1 MNALAFIGT
10 NFFFSK
16 LMDHGEKERK
26 RHDLAL
32 EKVQRACDKW
42 NEDIMKLQDSINKR
56 LPEKK
61 KAREYIDNVDEA
73 VLEYCRV
80 YAKQIKLLP
89 TESQLSDFHHPSE
102 GKKKKKKNGELLFVT
117 VGTGLTTYY
126 FNKYVK

>member
-32 EKVQRACDKW
+32 EKVQTAWDKW
-42 NEDIMKLQDSINKR
+42 NEGIMKLQDSINKR

-61 KAREYIDNVDEA
+61 KAKEYINNVDEA
-73 VLEYCRV
+73 VFEYCRV

-89 TESQLSDFHHPSE
+89 PESQLSDFHHPSE
-102 GKKKKKKNGELLFVT
+102 GKKKKRKKKWWTIICYCGYRLENILF
-117 VGTGLTTYY
+117 
-126 FNKYVK
+126 

>member
-26 RHDLAL
+26 RHDLAV

-61 KAREYIDNVDEA
+61 KAREYINNVDEA

-102 GKKKKKKNGELLFVT
+102 GIKKKKKWRTIICYCGYRLDNILF
-117 VGTGLTTYY
+117 
-126 FNKYVK
+126 

>member
-16 LMDHGEKERK
+16 LMDHSEKERK

-61 KAREYIDNVDEA
+61 KAREYINNVDEA

-89 TESQLSDFHHPSE
+89 TESQLSYFHHPSE
-102 GKKKKKKNGELLFVT
+102 GKKKKKKWRTIICYCGYRLDNILF
-117 VGTGLTTYY
+117 
-126 FNKYVK
+126 

>member
-61 KAREYIDNVDEA
+61 KAREYINNVDEA

-102 GKKKKKKNGELLFVT
+102 GKKKKKWRTIICYCGYRLDNILF
-117 VGTGLTTYY
+117 
-126 FNKYVK
+126 

>member
-16 LMDHGEKERK
+16 LMDHSEKERK

-61 KAREYIDNVDEA
+61 KQGNTSTM
-73 VLEYCRV
+73 LM
-80 YAKQIKLLP
+80 KQC
-89 TESQLSDFHHPSE
+89 LS
-102 GKKKKKKNGELLFVT
+102 T
-117 VGTGLTTYY
+117 VGCMR
-126 FNKYVK
+126 NK